1 MSIISEARPYTLEN
15 IESEPDLPGV
25 YEIINDTEDTL
36 YVGSGIL
43 RADLLAELRSGRILG
58 ASHYRTETTAT
69 ERDAYGRKMEEI
81 WHMTSVCGRGPPLTA
96 APGPWPPSPPAAPD
110 RAAGGA
116 PGRCWCN
123 FCPPPSIGIPPYGTC
138 HAAARAQDAVRGAG
152 PAVGIYGRSPTP
164 SP

>member
-25 YEIINDTEDTL
+25 YEIINETEDIL

-69 ERDAYGRKMEEI
+69 EHDTYGRKMKEI
-81 WHMTSVCGRGPPLTA
+81 WLMTSVYGSGPHFNRGDGPVAPLST
-96 APGPWPPSPPAAPD
+96 GS
-110 RAAGGA
+110 
-116 PGRCWCN
+116 
-123 FCPPPSIGIPPYGTC
+123 T
-138 HAAARAQDAVRGAG
+138 
-152 PAVGIYGRSPTP
+152 
-164 SP
+164 